1 MAKKKFLKGSEEW
14 ILFMDY
20 WALCQE
26 LWETEA
32 AESYWEDVVKKT
44 EAFCEKHKGKFALSL
59 ATALSSELMRRSPEW
74 R

>member
-26 LWETEA
+26 LWEPEDTET
-32 AESYWEDVVKKT
+32 YWEDVVKKT
-44 EAFCEKHKGKFALSL
+44 EEFCGKHEGKFALSL
-59 ATALSSELMRRSPEW
+59 STALSSELMRKCPR
-74 R
+74 